1 MKQGEAVPLG
11 NSGIKR
17 EPHGPSQSI
26 TDLRRQAERMT
37 DSIKKNSNVTALLS
51 EWKED
56 PRNIKKA
63 FLDLKDKLVSKENSF
78 LTFKSRPGISHSLR
92 ANVRSGSEAK
102 SRVFALV
109 DIIDD
114 DPADRWLSVCFYDG
128 TVTDDD
134 NSGNLIPEG
143 ILGEDGYCF
152 DLYKNEEHMISY
164 LKKRID
170 EAYEATMISFTD
182 KMIE

>member
-1 MKQGEAVPLG
+1 
-11 NSGIKR
+11 
-17 EPHGPSQSI
+17 
-26 TDLRRQAERMT
+26 MT
-37 DSIKKNSNVTALLS
+37 NNIKNSHITVMLS
-51 EWKED
+51 DWKED

-63 FLDLKDKLVSKENSF
+63 FLDLKDKLASKESAF
-78 LTFKSRPGISHSLR
+78 LTFKSRPGISYSLR
-92 ANVRSGSEAK
+92 ASVRTGKQSK
-102 SRVFALV
+102 DRVFALV

-152 DLYKNEEHMISY
+152 DLYKNEEHVISY

-170 EAYEATMISFTD
+170 EAYEATVISLTD
-182 KMIE
+182 NNS